1 MRKPKRGSY
10 YLFQGRV
17 PQSFATIQTMRIRR
31 LIVLLVCA
39 AATTLFAA
47 RLLQAQEKL
56 VLLETQKL
64 IMENQFVRVID
75 VRVPAGVAERV
86 HSHGRGVTVALTDYD
101 NETRAPGAQWSKSH
115 TKFGEVK
122 WAEPVTHE
130 ARNTGTTEQH
140 VIRVELK

>member
-1 MRKPKRGSY
+1 MPKRGSY
-10 YLFQGRV
+10 YLFQERV
-17 PQSFATIQTMRIRR
+17 PQSFATIPIMRKRR
-31 LIVLLVCA
+31 LVLLLACA

-101 NETRAPGAQWSKSH
+101 NETRAPGGQWSKSH

>member
-1 MRKPKRGSY
+1 MRK
-10 YLFQGRV
+10 
-17 PQSFATIQTMRIRR
+17 RR
-31 LIVLLVCA
+31 FVALLILA
-39 AATTLFAA
+39 GAAT
-47 RLLQAQEKL
+47 LLSAHFLLAQEKP

-64 IMENQFVRVID
+64 IMANQLVRVID

>member
-1 MRKPKRGSY
+1 MPKRGSY

-17 PQSFATIQTMRIRR
+17 PQSFATIPTMRKRR
-31 LIVLLVCA
+31 
-39 AATTLFAA
+39 
-47 RLLQAQEKL
+47 
-56 VLLETQKL
+56 
-64 IMENQFVRVID
+64 
-75 VRVPAGVAERV
+75 
-86 HSHGRGVTVALTDYD
+86 
-101 NETRAPGAQWSKSH
+101 NETRALGARWSKSH

>member
-1 MRKPKRGSY
+1 MPKRGSY

-17 PQSFATIQTMRIRR
+17 PQSFATIPTMRKRR
-31 LIVLLVCA
+31 LVVLLVCA

>member
-1 MRKPKRGSY
+1 MRK
-10 YLFQGRV
+10 
-17 PQSFATIQTMRIRR
+17 RR
-31 LIVLLVCA
+31 LVVLLVCA
-39 AATTLFAA
+39 AAITLFAA

-115 TKFGEVK
+115 TKFGKVK